1 MLDLAT
7 RAHNHS
13 YRIDP
18 VLRSLLDTDFYKFLM
33 LQFIWLH
40 YREVPVTFSLINRTA
55 NVRLADMIPRLEL
68 ATGSGYVPE
77 GESAEVVRRGPDIG
91 LGG

>member
-18 VLRSLLDTDFYKFLM
+18 IVRSLLDTDFYKFLM

-40 YREVPVTFSLINRTA
+40 YRTVPVTFSLM
-55 NVRLADMIPRLEL
+55 VRVSSRPSMWKYALRRPM
-68 ATGSGYVPE
+68 TG
-77 GESAEVVRRGPDIG
+77 R
-91 LGG
+91 